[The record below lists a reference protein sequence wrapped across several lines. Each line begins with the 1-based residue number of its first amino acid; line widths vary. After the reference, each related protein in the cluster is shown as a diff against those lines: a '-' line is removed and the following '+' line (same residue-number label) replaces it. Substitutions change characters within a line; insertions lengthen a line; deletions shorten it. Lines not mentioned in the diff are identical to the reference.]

1 VEKATK
7 LFGAKFIPECNKLV
21 CFTFKNIFNPC
32 LIFTGK
38 AGTEWS
44 TLSQLLCL
52 TRKRKTRVEIFDSL
66 KDTSFFRQILNYVR
80 DYLYILGPVLVED
93 KKIEIESWFP
103 RKRATRI
110 LELASILQV
119 SMFLNIFFFVT
130 DAAAAC
136 KKLECL
142 FNKVF

>member
-1 VEKATK
+1 
-7 LFGAKFIPECNKLV
+7 
-21 CFTFKNIFNPC
+21 
-32 LIFTGK
+32 
-38 AGTEWS
+38 
-44 TLSQLLCL
+44 
-52 TRKRKTRVEIFDSL
+52 VEIFDSL

-130 DAAAAC
+130 GAAAAC
-136 KKLECL
+136 KKLGVCSIKFFLGWSNTWE
-142 FNKVF
+142 